1 MSLGQLRIALLWR
14 QAERVEVFAVRY
26 RGYAV
31 QVIAADGRVQASLP
45 VSTAGLGCLR
55 SRRVCAAVVCGGLR
69 SHEEQR
75 PSWSA
80 GTRSRRAH
88 SVIGVRLA

>member
-1 MSLGQLRIALLWR
+1 MRIALLWR

-69 SHEEQR
+69 SHDEISGR
-75 PSWSA
+75 P
-80 GTRSRRAH
+80 GRQ
-88 SVIGVRLA
+88 VPDLGVLIQL